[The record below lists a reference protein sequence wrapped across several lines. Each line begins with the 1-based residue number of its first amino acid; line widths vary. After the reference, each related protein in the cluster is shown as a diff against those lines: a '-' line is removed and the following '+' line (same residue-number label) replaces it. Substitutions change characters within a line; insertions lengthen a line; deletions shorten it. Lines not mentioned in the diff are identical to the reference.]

1 MGSEEAIKGLKI
13 ALWGLSF
20 KPNTDDMREAPALT
34 IIEELTRLGATIT
47 AYDPI
52 AMNEAKRI
60 LGNKISYATNEM
72 EAVKDADVLFI
83 VTEWLDFRS
92 PDFDELGNTMNQ
104 RIILDGRN
112 IYDKNTIKE
121 HNFTYLSI
129 GQAPIYSLEA
139 STLKK

>member
-1 MGSEEAIKGLKI
+1 
-13 ALWGLSF
+13 
-20 KPNTDDMREAPALT
+20 MREAPALT